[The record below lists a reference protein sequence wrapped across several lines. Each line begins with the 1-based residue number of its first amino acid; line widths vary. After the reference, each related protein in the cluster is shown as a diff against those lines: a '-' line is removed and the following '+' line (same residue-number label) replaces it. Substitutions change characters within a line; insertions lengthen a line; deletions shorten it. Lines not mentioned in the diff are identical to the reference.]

1 MSLSGHL
8 ELFSAEAQSLRE
20 PAGEMTPDTCNL
32 SSSAAEL
39 AGNLI
44 WVPDQLTE
52 YSFGE
57 RCRRLV
63 AGIKPQLADA
73 CDSSNRPQKHPQV
86 RTPSGT
92 VTPRIAAVAEGYL
105 AETAYQFDVD
115 TFAEYL
121 QAFQDITVLNM
132 AELWALIPVL
142 KLVLLEQIAERGK
155 CLLENSSE
163 PQGLHRPV
171 RSLKAIRETTWKV
184 VIEPLIRFDRIL
196 REDPAGAYS
205 RMDYESRELYRQ
217 KLVNISDHSDCSEME
232 VAREVLGLARA
243 GQKQPSADP
252 RVTLRRSHV
261 GTYLLAEGARQL
273 EQRVDLRA
281 PFVQRIDRKSVV

>member
-63 AGIKPQLADA
+63 AAIKPLLVVTSSRPSEAVSADLRLLHENFLLLEAELADA
-73 CDSSNRPQKHPQV
+73 CESSNRPQKHPQV

-142 KLVLLEQIAERGK
+142 KLVLLEQIAERQID
-155 CLLENSSE
+155 LEGI
-163 PQGLHRPV
+163 PDPRQGL
-171 RSLKAIRETTWKV
+171 
-184 VIEPLIRFDRIL
+184 DRH
-196 REDPAGAYS
+196 
-205 RMDYESRELYRQ
+205 Q
-217 KLVNISDHSDCSEME
+217 
-232 VAREVLGLARA
+232 
-243 GQKQPSADP
+243 
-252 RVTLRRSHV
+252 
-261 GTYLLAEGARQL
+261 
-273 EQRVDLRA
+273 
-281 PFVQRIDRKSVV
+281 